1 MRIKKSCLSK
11 FLIEQKKVKFTL
23 WIYSIVSMSHKYR
36 LFKTD
41 ISDNAFVLK
50 TCMKI

>member
-11 FLIEQKKVKFTL
+11 FLIEQKKWNLRSGYTL
-23 WIYSIVSMSHKYR
+23 YVSMSHKYR

-41 ISDNAFVLK
+41 ISDNGFVLK